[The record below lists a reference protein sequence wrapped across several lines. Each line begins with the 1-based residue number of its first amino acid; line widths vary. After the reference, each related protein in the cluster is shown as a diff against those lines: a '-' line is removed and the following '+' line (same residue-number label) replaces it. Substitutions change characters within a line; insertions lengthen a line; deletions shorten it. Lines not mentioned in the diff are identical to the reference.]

1 MEVGFWVSSHRVGSF
16 TFVLSACQG
25 AVLPLPPSPHWPF
38 TQPGSAMATG
48 ADALEVAQT
57 EEAAG
62 LAVSVDWSPLEA
74 ARAPWEYS
82 PAPLWPS
89 QAHPPLDRPA
99 AAQLTE
105 KRRVL
110 AGQVQYLLERDGAA
124 KEAPAIEGL
133 QLPLPSALVATLLE
147 LRKELRPFA
156 VTSAPLMVAA
166 TGMKGSTSSV
176 NAPQVDVLDV
186 FEPRRLM
193 CVPVLTDVGRM

>member
-1 MEVGFWVSSHRVGSF
+1 M
-16 TFVLSACQG
+16 
-25 AVLPLPPSPHWPF
+25 LPLPPSPHWPC

-62 LAVSVDWSPLEA
+62 LAVSVDWPPLEA

-82 PAPLWPS
+82 PAPLRPLR
-89 QAHPPLDRPA
+89 ALPPLDRQA

-105 KRRVL
+105 KKRVL
-110 AGQVQYLLERDGAA
+110 AGRLFACTRVQYLLERDGAA

-166 TGMKGSTSSV
+166 TGMKGSTLSV